1 LIFADQISRERGIDV
16 AIQALDEFH
25 HELTQPFLLRD
36 VLPGPA
42 WAPYQAGVRPLPR
55 NTDFAAEAC
64 EEDGNCIKGF
74 LVAICMEGAAAL
86 GVYGIWQI
94 WHLFR

>member
-1 LIFADQISRERGIDV
+1 
-16 AIQALDEFH
+16 
-25 HELTQPFLLRD
+25 
-36 VLPGPA
+36 
-42 WAPYQAGVRPLPR
+42 VRPLPR